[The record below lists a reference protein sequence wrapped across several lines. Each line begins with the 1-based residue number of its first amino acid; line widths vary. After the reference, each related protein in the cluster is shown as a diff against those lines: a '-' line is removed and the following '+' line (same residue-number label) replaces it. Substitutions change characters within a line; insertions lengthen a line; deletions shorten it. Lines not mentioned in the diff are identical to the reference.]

1 MIRPPLEQ
9 ASNKWV
15 GAAPIYGEMVPAL
28 EAAKEERDRD
38 WPGVPWVL
46 SRGNKPVVWHRYQW
60 EKASAAIGRP
70 DMLFHDLRRTAA
82 MNMSNAGIDPVR
94 IQRVL
99 GHKTMSMFARYRITP
114 IGDIQAMA
122 EILERR

>member
-1 MIRPPLEQ
+1 
-9 ASNKWV
+9 
-15 GAAPIYGEMVPAL
+15 
-28 EAAKEERDRD
+28 
-38 WPGVPWVL
+38 
-46 SRGNKPVVWHRYQW
+46 
-60 EKASAAIGRP
+60 
-70 DMLFHDLRRTAA
+70 MLFHDLRRTAA